1 MSIPSNG
8 FPWTRELSLWHRLP
22 RVMAIDARMKRALRL
37 VIVAQLIGLTLI
49 LPPPKVLSFRRPVDP
64 APPPDC
70 ARVLF
75 LGNSLTFT
83 HDIPANTQRLAS
95 LLTGARSLC
104 VTAHAEPGVTL
115 EWHWNDPETSRLLAE
130 RWDYVVLQEQSERA
144 YDQPAQMDAWLTAF
158 AQKIR
163 HAGAEPLLF
172 AIFSRQWP
180 EERRV
185 ELHDR
190 MRASARSLGLR
201 VVPVDDVW
209 TDILRD
215 DPSAPILA
223 ADGHHPAPY
232 GAYSAALL
240 FARCMVGPL
249 NEPAA
254 YTFDEPPRFLYRALL
269 GEHPQIAQREGNA
282 AYRAVARRAVT
293 CIAPNR

>member
-1 MSIPSNG
+1 M
-8 FPWTRELSLWHRLP
+8 
-22 RVMAIDARMKRALRL
+22 
-37 VIVAQLIGLTLI
+37 
-49 LPPPKVLSFRRPVDP
+49 
-64 APPPDC
+64 
-70 ARVLF
+70 LF

-95 LLTGARSLC
+95 LLTRARSLC
-104 VTAHAEPGVTL
+104 VTAHAAPGVTL

-223 ADGHHPAPY
+223 ADGHHPAQY

-282 AYRAVARRAVT
+282 AYRAVERRAVT